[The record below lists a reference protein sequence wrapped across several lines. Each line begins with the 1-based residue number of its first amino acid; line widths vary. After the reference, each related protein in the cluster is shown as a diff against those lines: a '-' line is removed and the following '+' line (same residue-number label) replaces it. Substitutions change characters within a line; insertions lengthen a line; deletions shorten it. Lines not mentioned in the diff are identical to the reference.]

1 MICIEFCI
9 VYLILLVSC
18 DRHVMCHVMCQV
30 VCVGSVEE
38 LSQLSGVRV
47 EDLHRER

>member
-1 MICIEFCI
+1 M
-9 VYLILLVSC
+9 SC
-18 DRHVMCHVMCQV
+18 DGHVILCDDHVMDQV
-30 VCVGSVEE
+30 VCVGSIEE